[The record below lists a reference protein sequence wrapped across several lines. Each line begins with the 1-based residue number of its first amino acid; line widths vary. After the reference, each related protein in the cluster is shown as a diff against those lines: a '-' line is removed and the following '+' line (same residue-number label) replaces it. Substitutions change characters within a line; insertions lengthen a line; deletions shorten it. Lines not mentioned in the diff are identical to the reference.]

1 MEVSEAGKKTEFL
14 NYRPPFF
21 AAISL
26 ACGIAVSALLR
37 NIWWSEI
44 VAAVIFIAL
53 FIIGIYKKNKLM
65 RLLCGW
71 TAAGIIVFYL
81 YYAYTVTMPIA
92 EYGYV
97 TGRVTELM
105 TVYDNGGRYLLTEVT
120 FNGEELKGYA
130 ELTTVQKLSVADVI
144 GFQGRLFLADINPF
158 DSYGASLM
166 GDGIRYIAET
176 DYLSLVAQ
184 DTPTVVERIKAA
196 LYNTLTANTDT
207 ESAGMIMGLMLGERG
222 GISREVSQTLSAAG
236 ISHVLSVSG
245 LHVSFMAAMVY
256 GFMRLI
262 RRPPK
267 KALIPLA
274 IILPFYCLLTGFEPG
289 VIRASVTTLV
299 FLISLSTKGRYDALN
314 ALSASAI
321 VILAVMPWSLFDL
334 SFQMSYAAV
343 LGIILFYRPIYRAIV
358 PWKSNKKSFVWVK
371 KAGQAV
377 ALSISANVLLTG
389 ILLSVFGS
397 FAVYFIPANFIAVPI
412 ASIIYMLSVPVSLLS
427 LIIPELGILFT
438 PIGYLTRI
446 FIDFSALFAGLPG
459 GTVHAAVPMAAASLF
474 CFGLVFGSGIN
485 LLNKKVKFT
494 VAGISTAF
502 FVIMLF
508 TG

>member
-53 FIIGIYKKNKLM
+53 FIIGIYKKYKLM

-81 YYAYTVTMPIA
+81 YYAYTVTMPIS

-97 TGRVTELM
+97 TGRVTELL

-176 DYLSLVAQ
+176 DYLSLVGQ
-184 DTPTVVERIKAA
+184 DTPTVVERIKEA

-207 ESAGMIMGLMLGERG
+207 ESAGMIMGLTLGERG
-222 GISREVSQTLSAAG
+222 GISREVSQTLSA
-236 ISHVLSVSG
+236 
-245 LHVSFMAAMVY
+245 
-256 GFMRLI
+256 
-262 RRPPK
+262 K

-321 VILAVMPWSLFDL
+321 VILAAMPWSLFDL

-358 PWKSNKKSFVWVK
+358 PWKSNKKSFVWVR

-427 LIIPELGILFT
+427 LIMPESGILFT

-459 GTVHAAVPMAAASLF
+459 GTVHAAVPMAAAALF